1 MSKLPHAPQGCRA
14 SRGGEFCGRPLRGSR
29 ESGYAMIMALLMVAS
44 FIIGSQVVLQ
54 HLATQGRRQREQRMI
69 WSGEQYARAISL
81 FYRKAGRYPQSVD
94 ELKEGIPGVHF
105 LRIEAYKN
113 PMDPEEGSWRFIY
126 VNGDQI
132 TGSVR
137 YASLKQMTY
146 YELNGIQPGQPGA
159 AGSSAAGSSGANYS
173 QGLQSFSQ
181 QTSGAA
187 SADDGCGPPFPGAP
201 TAGGQNPAGQSS
213 SGATSD
219 NSSGSTPSSSAQG
232 SQNPSGTTSS
242 GSPAAFSLS
251 SNQTGQSSIGQPL
264 NGQPVNPYA
273 GLQPTGPVDGPVIGA
288 FITGVGG
295 PTNEDVCSVARPKG
309 ARKYSQWEFIWNP
322 VLDQA
327 RALQQGM
334 GTAMASQAGQQGGG
348 GAAGGTNNP
357 PFTPPATPSGQQP
370 APPAPY

>member
-1 MSKLPHAPQGCRA
+1 MSKLPRAP
-14 SRGGEFCGRPLRGSR
+14 RGSR
-29 ESGYAMIMALLMVAS
+29 ESGYAMIVALIMVAT

-54 HLATQGRRQREQRMI
+54 HFATEGRRQREQRMI
-69 WSGEQYARAISL
+69 WCGEQYARAIKL

-94 ELKEGIPGVHF
+94 ELKQGIPGVHF

-113 PMDPEEGSWRFIY
+113 PMDPEEGTWRFIS
-126 VNGDQI
+126 VNAAGQI
-132 TGSVR
+132 IGSVR
-137 YASLKQMTY
+137 YATLQQMAY
-146 YELNGIQPGQPGA
+146 LELNNMQPGQAGA
-159 AGSSAAGSSGANYS
+159 GGSSSAGSSGASYS

-201 TAGGQNPAGQSS
+201 TAGGQNSAGQSS

-219 NSSGSTPSSSAQG
+219 NSSGSTANSSPQG
-232 SQNPSGTTSS
+232 GQNSSGTTSS

-327 RALQQGM
+327 RATQQGLSAAAAA
-334 GTAMASQAGQQGGG
+334 TQTGQSSSGGG
-348 GAAGGTNNP
+348 GTGTNPSPVP
-357 PFTPPATPSGQQP
+357 PTPSGQQT
-370 APPAPY
+370 PPPTTY